1 MKNALMRLIVAAPL
15 CGLLIGLAQA
25 SEPVAMVTDL
35 SGDVWIQ
42 KGDKQKRLN
51 VLSYIEEGGSIRLD
65 AKASISITTFTPAAE
80 YAVVGPAKLELV
92 GGAVHV
98 LNGGKLTK
106 LILDEQ
112 KASAGKQFSA
122 VQRER
127 LAMAALRM
135 RGGGADGIGLN
146 QLTPVNVEMLNAHP
160 NFSWSAPRE
169 AKRFNL
175 TLIDETTGKVI
186 QEVSVNE
193 LIWKMPS
200 ELSLQYQ
207 HQYSWKVRA
216 LLAAGQEMIST
227 AEFTMIDEA
236 RAKRILQSKPA
247 ASAPFSDRVLY
258 AVLLENEG
266 LNTDAVDEWKMLAAE
281 RPNEPLI
288 TMHLKNH

>member
-1 MKNALMRLIVAAPL
+1 
-15 CGLLIGLAQA
+15 
-25 SEPVAMVTDL
+25 MVTDL
-35 SGDVWIQ
+35 SGDVWMQ

-51 VLSYIEEGGSIRLD
+51 VLSYIEEGGSIHLD
-65 AKASISITTFTPAAE
+65 AKAAISITTFMPAAE

-92 GGAVHV
+92 GGAVRV

-106 LILDEQ
+106 VVLDEQ
-112 KASAGKQFSA
+112 TVRAGKQFSA

-127 LAMAALRM
+127 LTMAALRM
-135 RGGGADGIGLN
+135 RGGGADGFGLS
-146 QLTPVNVEMLNAHP
+146 QLSPVNVEMLNVRP

-169 AKRFNL
+169 AKRFSL

-186 QEVSVNE
+186 QEVSLNE
-193 LIWKMPS
+193 PTWKMSGEP
-200 ELSLQYQ
+200 SLQYQ

-216 LLAAGQEMIST
+216 QMVAGQEMIST
-227 AEFTMIDEA
+227 AEFTVVDEA

-247 ASAPFSDRVLY
+247 VSAPFSDRVLY
-258 AVLLENEG
+258 AVLLESEG
-266 LNTDAVDEWKMLAAE
+266 LNTDAVDEWKVLAAE